1 LRPSNPIE
9 IITARNLLLKNTSRI
24 IDKLREI
31 FLIIHNLLNEFLFY
45 LLTIKYYPAINKAS
59 KTIITTIK

>member
-1 LRPSNPIE
+1 M
-9 IITARNLLLKNTSRI
+9 ITARNLLLKNTSKI

-45 LLTIKYYPAINKAS
+45 LLTMKYSAAINKAS
-59 KTIITTIK
+59 KTTITTIK